1 MIDTL
6 FMSCLVHK
14 LHLSDYVPTVN
25 QEIFVYENIHVLNIH
40 VNKFSRVPH
49 KNILTQKFCEV
60 ENTVHVSLNPVCL
73 FILLHK
79 KLNAVRSMQCVTHC
93 NWQ

>member
-25 QEIFVYENIHVLNIH
+25 QEIFVYENIHVLNIC
-40 VNKFSRVPH
+40 VDKFSRVPH
-49 KNILTQKFCEV
+49 ENILTQKFCEI
-60 ENTVHVSLNPVCL
+60 EITVHVSPIKQLLATYASL
-73 FILLHK
+73 FCYS
-79 KLNAVRSMQCVTHC
+79 NS
-93 NWQ
+93 

>member
-14 LHLSDYVPTVN
+14 LHLSDYVPTLN

-49 KNILTQKFCEV
+49 ENILTRKFCEV
-60 ENTVHVSLNPVCL
+60 EITVHVSLIKRLLAMCASL
-73 FILLHK
+73 FCYTK
-79 KLNAVRSMQCVTHC
+79 S
-93 NWQ
+93 